1 VYGCVWFADRN
12 GICVQKIWKLVEGPY
27 HICKREPYDMYRR
40 CTPHVKETCT
50 NVKEAQMIGGRH
62 IHPESGHL

>member
-1 VYGCVWFADRN
+1 MDVCGVRIEKEYAYKKF
-12 GICVQKIWKLVEGPY
+12 WKLVKGPY

-40 CTPHVKETCT
+40 CAPLVKETYT